1 MGNFTKRKT
10 LIGSALMFSLLGV
23 MNISAA
29 FAEQTHDQHKQPS
42 ASSQNSG
49 NKPASQTQGT
59 SNSKMNHDDMDHG
72 SMDHGEMEH
81 GKMDHDPKA
90 TDTEVDSHHD
100 H

>member
-1 MGNFTKRKT
+1 MKRKT

-29 FAEQTHDQHKQPS
+29 FAEQTHDQYKQPS

-49 NKPASQTQGT
+49 NKPASQTQGS
-59 SNSKMNHDDMDHG
+59 SNSEMDHGDMGHG
-72 SMDHGEMEH
+72 SMDHGEMDH

-90 TDTEVDSHHD
+90 TGTEVDSHHD